1 MFGLSRL
8 TVSLTSAVKYVI
20 RVKEAKLVDAK
31 KINNNNIFLS
41 KVADVFGAENSV
53 SYFC

>member
-1 MFGLSRL
+1 MFRFSRL

-20 RVKEAKLVDAK
+20 RVNELKLVD
-31 KINNNNIFLS
+31 LS
-41 KVADVFGAENSV
+41 FKGRRRVFGAENSV